1 MLLAI
6 IAEANKHKAAIG
18 DRMHANVT
26 KAREA
31 KISLQVLSPLEHDIS
46 THLLE
51 FEAIV
56 HNFHKPTLYSSSL
69 VPFLLLNI

>member
-1 MLLAI
+1 MIIHANASPLPAKSTIRFMLLAI

-31 KISLQVLSPLEHDIS
+31 KISL
-46 THLLE
+46 
-51 FEAIV
+51 
-56 HNFHKPTLYSSSL
+56 
-69 VPFLLLNI
+69 